1 MMELLAPAGS
11 YECVVAAVQSGADA
25 VYFSGENYGARSYA
39 ENFDLSALERA
50 ADYCRLRGVKTHI
63 TVNTLCTDRELKQCA
78 EYVRFLAKIG
88 VDAVIVQDLGVFDM
102 IKHICPSMPIHAST
116 QMTAHN
122 IDGVLMAEKLGA
134 QRVVLSRELS
144 LENIRDIAKSTKAEL
159 EVFAHGALCMCY
171 SGQCLM
177 SSVFGGRSGNRG
189 KCAQPCRL
197 KYSINNSDENYYLSL
212 KDLSLAGHIKELEA
226 AGVTSLKIEGR
237 MKGAAYVAAVTRVFR
252 DCIDLGKPPSQKDEE
267 LLRRV
272 FFRDEFT
279 DGYFTGRSGKE
290 MFTLAR
296 AENPYKR
303 GSAELE
309 RELKNTYKNSENIK
323 NKIDCK
329 VRIAEGEKP
338 EIFMNCRGF
347 SVKYTS
353 DETAETAKSR
363 PSDAE
368 TIKAQIR
375 KTGGVPFEFE
385 KIDVELSDS
394 PFVPISV
401 INELRRGGIQLLE
414 EKIKNSCRLKTNS
427 FEFVG
432 GARRTPDEIK
442 LTCSVF
448 NSEQLRAALN
458 FIEKFSRIYVPVY
471 VAEKNIKLLDSYGK
485 YREKIVLS
493 LPAISR
499 GQAFKTAVSS
509 LGEAGYNNLQ
519 VNNISHMMYS
529 EDADKNLFGGFRMNV
544 FNSEAVRVCAE
555 NGLKSVCLSPELNLV
570 QIRSISKCV
579 ECEVIGYGRLPLMV
593 TENCPAQAAAGC
605 AGCRG
610 VNIIT
615 DRKGAK
621 LPVARDGADCEGGER
636 SFVILNSAPIFT
648 ADKTDELRA
657 AGVSAVNLYFTVETP
672 SECAEVCEMYFE
684 NKKPNFDYTRGHFNK
699 GVI

>member
-1 MMELLAPAGS
+1 MIELLAPAGS
-11 YECVVAAVQSGADA
+11 YDCVVAAVQSGADA

-39 ENFDLSALERA
+39 ENFDLAALEKA

-88 VDAVIVQDLGVFDM
+88 VDAVIVQDLGVLDM
-102 IKHICPSMPIHAST
+102 IKHICPSIPIHAST

-122 IDGVLMAEKLGA
+122 IDGVLTAEKLGA

-144 LENIRDIAKSTKAEL
+144 LENIKNIADNTEAEL

-212 KDLSLAGHIKELEA
+212 KDLSLAGYIKELAA

-237 MKGAAYVAAVTRVFR
+237 MKGASYVAAVTKVFR
-252 DCIDLGKPPSQKDEE
+252 NCIDSGRRPLPKEEE

-279 DGYFTGRSGKE
+279 DGYFTGRAGKN
-290 MFTLAR
+290 MFTLNR

-303 GSAELE
+303 SDADLEKELGDAC
-309 RELKNTYKNSENIK
+309 KNSENIK

-329 VRIAEGEKP
+329 VKIVEGEKP
-338 EIFMNCRGF
+338 EILMNCRGF

-353 DETAETAKSR
+353 DERVCTAKNR
-363 PSDAE
+363 PTAAE
-368 TIKAQIR
+368 TIKTQIS

-385 KIDVELSDS
+385 KIDTELSDS
-394 PFVPISV
+394 PFVPLSV

-414 EKIKNSCRLKTNS
+414 EKIKNSRRLKTNS

-432 GARRTPDEIK
+432 KVKDAPRELK
-442 LTCSVF
+442 FTCSVF
-448 NSEQLRAALN
+448 NAEQLETVLS
-458 FIEKFSRIYVPVY
+458 FGEMFSRIYVPVY
-471 VAEKNIKLLDSYGK
+471 VAERNIKLLASYGEYK
-485 YREKIVLS
+485 EKIVLS

-529 EDADKNLFGGFRMNV
+529 EEADKNLFGGFRMNV

-555 NGLKSVCLSPELNLV
+555 NGLKSVCLSPELNLA
-570 QIRSISKCV
+570 QIRSISKLV

-593 TENCPAQAAAGC
+593 TENCPAEAAL
-605 AGCRG
+605 GCRKCGG

-621 LPVARDGADCEGGER
+621 LPVVRDGTDCTGGER

-648 ADKTDELRA
+648 ADKSDELKA
-657 AGVSAVNLYFTVETP
+657 AGVSAVNLYFTVE
-672 SECAEVCEMYFE
+672 SCLECAEVCKMYFE
-684 NKKPNFDYTRGHFNK
+684 NKKPDFDYTRGHFNK